1 MNNYTRNR
9 DLSFWDEERRHSNC
23 GSFALNI
30 QEWVIPCEEEERDYR
45 DDMMYNYVDASDTI
59 EEAADKLAEYD
70 WKNILKLF
78 PFLKPI
84 PTHTAADPQTEII
97 AYRVGLR
104 LYEDSKELDEDFHFR
119 VRRNGVWYEKQGTQT
134 PHECYDQNI
143 EGKWMTPNGDLEY
156 NSCTYYA
163 IIEN

>member
-1 MNNYTRNR
+1 
-9 DLSFWDEERRHSNC
+9 
-23 GSFALNI
+23 
-30 QEWVIPCEEEERDYR
+30 
-45 DDMMYNYVDASDTI
+45 
-59 EEAADKLAEYD
+59 LAEYD

-78 PFLKPI
+78 PVLKPI